1 MRPANARSPMPASFS
16 RSAAPD
22 RFSGLSIGLL
32 YRLLLVAHLGL
43 CVLFALLAPFPAG
56 FDEQAHFSY
65 IAHILERHEVT
76 PSFDEMFLVEADDP
90 SAWGTERNYLNHP
103 AFYYVALAALAQSLG
118 GVLPNSWLLMRLANA
133 CLSTAALALALR
145 IGLRAGWPASAQA
158 AFGMMLVTVPTL
170 PILGGLV
177 TNDNLAWFGGAL
189 CCLGAFELLRDGFS
203 AGRAAMLTG
212 GFALASLAKLT
223 AALLCGGLV
232 VGVMVVLAARDGWL
246 LLVGWRL
253 WLVLGLGALALVPYL
268 WLWAQ
273 YGSPAPYTLGQAAVL
288 ESRLAEIPQWREQ
301 RFGLPRYAAHFLL
314 SLLLFWPAL
323 VPRSGAAVL
332 LLAAPLM
339 CLCAMAAG
347 IALALRAL
355 ARRRP
360 DAAELFVLCGV
371 LALAATMAIH
381 LGFTF
386 ERHLET
392 GWLKGVYPR
401 YYFPLLPVLPAAGAI
416 LAARLRSPT
425 MAALLMVLSLG
436 YAGIG
441 GLEVVRFLS

>member
-1 MRPANARSPMPASFS
+1 MQPANARSPMSAAHASF
-16 RSAAPD
+16 AALSP
-22 RFSGLSIGLL
+22 FSGLSIGLL
-32 YRLLLVAHLGL
+32 YRLLLAAHLVL
-43 CVLFALLAPFPAG
+43 CLLFALLAPFPAG

-65 IAHILERHEVT
+65 VAHVFARHDVT

-103 AFYYVALAALAQSLG
+103 SFYYVALAGLAQSLG
-118 GVLPNSWLLMRLANA
+118 GVLPTPFLWMRLVNA

-158 AFGMMLVTVPTL
+158 AFGVMLVTVPTL

-203 AGRAAMLTG
+203 VRRVAMLTG

-232 VGVMVVLAARDGWL
+232 VGVIAALAARDGWPL
-246 LLVGWRL
+246 LGDWRL
-253 WLVLGLGALALVPYL
+253 WLMLALGALALLPYL
-268 WLWAQ
+268 WLGAQ
-273 YGSPAPYTLGQAAVL
+273 YGSPAPYTLGQAAIL
-288 ESRLAEIPQWREQ
+288 ESRLAEIPQWRDQ
-301 RFGLPRYAAHFLL
+301 RFDLPRYAAHFLL
-314 SLLLFWPAL
+314 SLLMFWPPL
-323 VPRSGAAVL
+323 VPRTGAAVL
-332 LLAAPLM
+332 LLSAPLI
-339 CLCAMAAG
+339 CLSAMAAG
-347 IALALRAL
+347 IAIALRAL

-371 LALAATMAIH
+371 LALAATMVIH

-401 YYFPLLPVLPAAGAI
+401 YYFPLLPVLPAAAAI
-416 LAARLRSPT
+416 LAARLRSP
-425 MAALLMVLSLG
+425 MVAGLLMVLSLG

-441 GLEVVRFLS
+441 GLDVVRVLF